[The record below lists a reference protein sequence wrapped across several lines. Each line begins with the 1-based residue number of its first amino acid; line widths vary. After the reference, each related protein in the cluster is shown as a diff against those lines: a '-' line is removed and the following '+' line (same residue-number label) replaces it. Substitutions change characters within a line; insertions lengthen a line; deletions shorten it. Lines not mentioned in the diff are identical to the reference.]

1 MNAIPVAQLKADFSA
16 ILSQIEQT
24 GEGVIV
30 QYGRQH
36 KKVAVLL
43 PYSPQYEQQS
53 PRQFGILQGKGR
65 VEFHDDFT
73 ITTEELLGL

>member
-1 MNAIPVAQLKADFSA
+1 MRVNSVTKY
-16 ILSQIEQT
+16 QIEQT

-53 PRQFGILQGKGR
+53 PRQFGILQGGMATSYKVSSCKNGDK
-65 VEFHDDFT
+65 DDQPIAT
-73 ITTEELLGL
+73 NE